1 MFTGPASVW
10 SDGWDVLST
19 CCQGF
24 FFLSSGMGKSLYWT
38 KALTANIQMWLMVP
52 VPRAEFR
59 DHRPSWEF
67 YLGLSKRAKNLRAG
81 KPRWPCSQ
89 IPIQRWGGL
98 YSPAESRA
106 PRWLHV
112 VAKSFLMQG
121 LYFFG
126 TTRSKSFFLFCR
138 FIPLLNQPVRS
149 QLLHRPDFQHFPF
162 LPGTWKEHK
171 SRCLSLTLLFPNTAQ
186 LQSVSKCHQLQNFHL
201 KSDTV
206 TPPHPYHPG
215 PYHHCLSPEPAKEPE
230 ISLCF
235 HLKTCLSSFLWLPH
249 IPRAEPTPLTTVP
262 EALCPGSTASSHHS
276 VLTPWVSAT
285 HDLLPFPLDSDG
297 FLSSIQAHP
306 SGHCLELSF

>member
-121 LYFFG
+121 PYFFG

-206 TPPHPYHPG
+206 TPPPSIP
-215 PYHHCLSPEPAKEPE
+215 PW
-230 ISLCF
+230 SLPSLF
-235 HLKTCLSSFLWLPH
+235 ITWTGK
-249 IPRAEPTPLTTVP
+249 RARNF
-262 EALCPGSTASSHHS
+262 S
-276 VLTPWVSAT
+276 
-285 HDLLPFPLDSDG
+285 LLPFKNMSQLILVTSTYSKSRTHTSDHCPWGLVSRLHCFLPSLCPHSLG
-297 FLSSIQAHP
+297 FSHSWPAAFPPWLWWFP
-306 SGHCLELSF
+306 